1 MWGLSHRYMWIIYG
15 YYSVLPS
22 QNWENEDCMTWWFKY
37 VQIYPLVLWHSL
49 NIAHFEWKLLETH
62 LPNPYIYY
70 LYMGGSTNGDCMIA
84 ENVAGGR
91 WWCISWSKV
100 PPLWEIE
107 NHLRCYICYCSIFW
121 GGCFCFWLHVK
132 WVFVDGNGELACIS
146 NHINNKADRSGALWL
161 QPPDLSHFTPAFSAA
176 AGPSGNR
183 FKLWRLKN
191 IRHDR
196 TDHNC

>member
-1 MWGLSHRYMWIIYG
+1 MKIVWHDGSNM
-15 YYSVLPS
+15 
-22 QNWENEDCMTWWFKY
+22 FKY
-37 VQIYPLVLWHSL
+37 TLWFFDIKPKHRPFWVETIGNSSSNPLY
-49 NIAHFEWKLLETH
+49 I
-62 LPNPYIYY
+62 LPIHGREHKRGLYDSRKCGRGPMMVYI
-70 LYMGGSTNGDCMIA
+70 MIQST
-84 ENVAGGR
+84 
-91 WWCISWSKV
+91 
-100 PPLWEIE
+100 PWEIE